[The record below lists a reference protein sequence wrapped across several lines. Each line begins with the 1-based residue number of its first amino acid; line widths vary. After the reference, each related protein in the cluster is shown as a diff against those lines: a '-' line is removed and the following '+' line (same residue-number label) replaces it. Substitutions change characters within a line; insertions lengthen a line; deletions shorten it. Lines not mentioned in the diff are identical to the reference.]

1 MFHAIQTLIS
11 WIQGRPTSALEDL
24 LAGIALFLILFA
36 GIFLLYGAAVL

>member
-24 LAGIALFLILFA
+24 LAGISVFLILFV
-36 GIFLLYGAAVL
+36 GFFLLYGAAVL